1 MKTIARRLYR
11 LEERFGLQPETEF
24 DRRLRARIE
33 VAQRRLAGARE
44 RGELQP
50 PETGP
55 HTEACR
61 RRLMEAF
68 GIRVKS

>member
-1 MKTIARRLYR
+1 MKSIARRVHR

-33 VAQRRLAGARE
+33 VAQQRLAGARE

-55 HTEACR
+55 HLEAR
-61 RRLMEAF
+61 RSVTKLAF
-68 GIRVKS
+68 AEFCA